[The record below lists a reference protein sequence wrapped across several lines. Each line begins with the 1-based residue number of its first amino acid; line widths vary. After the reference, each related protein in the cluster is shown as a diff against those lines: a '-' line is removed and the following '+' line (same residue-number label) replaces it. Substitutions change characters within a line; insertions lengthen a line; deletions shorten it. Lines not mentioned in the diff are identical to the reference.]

1 MGGDRRGAVPP
12 VVRGALRA
20 AAGPQEGDEAE
31 RGRGGPHQQEALQE
45 DREEVQGEA
54 KGGKGRA
61 GSGGSVPDWARP
73 RLHLL
78 APRPVRPR
86 RRVRPRGKGARVLP
100 QEDQGQEGTLRGT
113 MMDARK
119 DYVAERL

>member
-1 MGGDRRGAVPP
+1 MQQRAGAHQDDREERHRGDRRGAVPP

-54 KGGKGRA
+54 KGGKGEIKDNITY
-61 GSGGSVPDWARP
+61 PDNE
-73 RLHLL
+73 LSQIL
-78 APRPVRPR
+78 
-86 RRVRPRGKGARVLP
+86 
-100 QEDQGQEGTLRGT
+100 
-113 MMDARK
+113 
-119 DYVAERL
+119 